1 MNLIANIEEQIYA
14 SLNDMA
20 KLDNDDEE
28 QSAKYIRLYSSVRG
42 MCRVL
47 CQFTNDTDECD
58 MFDRIQQD
66 VLVDLKLN
74 GNDKAATDKSAA
86 QERFSKMIEND
97 VDETLDAEAKAL
109 QQISQ
114 CAKKPAY
121 VKPSAATLDEDISF

>member
-14 SLNDMA
+14 SLNDMS

-66 VLVDLKLN
+66 VLTNFQAGQAVKSV
-74 GNDKAATDKSAA
+74 KSAA

-97 VDETLDAEAKAL
+97 VDETMDAEAKAL